1 MVHFHEDANDVVQ
14 NTFIKVYRYLPDFK
28 GQSALS
34 TWIYR
39 IATNESINHINKNKK
54 RQNLSVEAMV
64 EELGKELMA
73 DAYFDGNEGQIELIK
88 SIEQLPL
95 KQRTVFNMRY
105 FEEMPYV
112 EMSEI
117 LETSV
122 GSLKASYHHAVK
134 KIETYLREEK

>member
-28 GQSALS
+28 KQSALS

-39 IATNESINHINKNKK
+39 IATNESINHLNKK
-54 RQNLSVEAMV
+54 KKRMSISVDQLT
-64 EELGKELMA
+64 EELGKELEA
-73 DAYFDGNEGQIELIK
+73 DSYFNGDNGQILLIK
-88 SIEQLPL
+88 AIEQLPP
-95 KQRTVFNMRY
+95 KQRAVFNMRY
-105 FEEMPYV
+105 FEEMPYQ
-112 EMSEI
+112 ELSEI

-134 KIETYLREEK
+134 KIETYLSE

>member
-28 GQSALS
+28 KQSALS

-39 IATNESINHINKNKK
+39 IATNESINHLNKK
-54 RQNLSVEAMV
+54 KKRMSISVDQLT
-64 EELGKELMA
+64 EELGKELEA
-73 DAYFDGNEGQIELIK
+73 DSYFNGDDGQILLIK
-88 SIEQLPL
+88 AIEQLPP
-95 KQRTVFNMRY
+95 KQRAVFNMRY
-105 FEEMPYV
+105 FEEMPYQ
-112 EMSEI
+112 ELSEI

-134 KIETYLREEK
+134 KIETYLSE